1 MSGDI
6 SRFRIGYE
14 NYVFERPE
22 DRISLIT
29 GTVAGGSLS
38 TLRAQQLSRQVTVA
52 SDAEGDIVIRWQGGS
67 ASDPVAREVQLVCL
81 TNVDVEIPGVLPYL
95 RMQVTRY
102 SGSNL
107 LDTKVVEYDW
117 WSSDAAARRIYTPNV
132 VCLFE
137 AGEQCDRVDI
147 RLYGGT
153 GPRTARLG
161 PVWVGP
167 VWAPDPQSGL
177 EPGWQVT
184 PVDTGT
190 VRRTAS
196 SAAVTRMRRVLRQFA
211 GSLALMPY
219 SAAFGREHDFGTAGH
234 DLQRLLHQI
243 GTTRLVYVMP
253 RTVALVGSDVQLH
266 TYGIF
271 RLGFV
276 GICTQMGQIVQESG
290 DNYRWDGFSFSEVQ

>member
-1 MSGDI
+1 MTGDI
-6 SRFRIGYE
+6 SRFRIGFE
-14 NYVFERPE
+14 NYTFERAE
-22 DRISLIT
+22 DRISLMT

-67 ASDPVAREVQLVCL
+67 ASDPVAREVQLVAL
-81 TNVDVEIPGVLPYL
+81 TNVDVEIPGVAPYL
-95 RMQVTRY
+95 RLEVSRF
-102 SGSNL
+102 SGSTL
-107 LDTKVVEYDW
+107 LDTKVVSYDW
-117 WSSDAAARRIYTPNV
+117 WSSDGGDRRAFTPNV

-137 AGEQCDRVDI
+137 TGEVCDRVEI
-147 RLYGGT
+147 RLGGGT
-153 GPRTARLG
+153 GPRTARIG

-167 VWAPDPQSGL
+167 IWAPDQQSGL
-177 EPGWQVT
+177 EPGWLVT

-196 SAAVTRMRRVLRQFA
+196 SAAVTRKRRVLRQFA
-211 GSLALMPY
+211 GSLSLMPY
-219 SAAFGREHDFGTAGH
+219 SATYGREHDFAPTVP
-234 DLQRLLHQI
+234 DVQSLLHTI

-253 RTVALVGSDVQLH
+253 RTVALVGADIQRH

-276 GICTQMGQIVQESG
+276 GLCTQLGTIAKESG
-290 DNYRWDGFSFSEVQ
+290 DNYRWDGFAFSEVQ